1 MPADIESINSICEAQ
16 IMAISTSVLHR
27 TKEATLSLPIQAA
40 LITSLSS
47 LMIWTLYF
55 STYPPV
61 HNALH
66 TTRHSTL
73 AVACH

>member
-1 MPADIESINSICEAQ
+1 MPADVESIKSICEAQ
-16 IMAISTSVLHR
+16 IMVISTSVLYR
-27 TKEATLSLPIQAA
+27 TKEITLSLPVQAA
-40 LITSLSS
+40 LITSLST
-47 LMIWTLYF
+47 LIIWTLYF
-55 STYPPV
+55 STYPSV